1 MPWWKF
7 WEGKRDRGDGP
18 DYYEEG
24 VALARQARYHE
35 ALTSFRLALR
45 QRPDDAAVLEQMAV
59 VYTQIGVTDEALRLY
74 RRALSLR
81 DSPAAHY
88 GVGFLLLR
96 RGEDEEAAR
105 HLRAFLEGAPSGSEA
120 AEHVRHAQ
128 RTLERL
134 EGQEAGGEEAGR
146 EARRPPPAPGPGG
159 VHDGNG

>member
-7 WEGKRDRGDGP
+7 WEVEGGRKAAP

-24 VALARQARYHE
+24 VTLARERRYHE

-45 QRPDDAAVLEQMAV
+45 ERPDDAAVLEQMAV
-59 VYTQIGVTDEALRLY
+59 LYTQIGVTEEALKLY

-88 GVGFLLLR
+88 GVAFLLLR

-105 HLRAFLEGAPSGSEA
+105 HLRAFLGTAPSGSETE
-120 AEHVRHAQ
+120 EHVRHAR

-134 EGQEAGGEEAGR
+134 ERGEAVEEAG
-146 EARRPPPAPGPGG
+146 APPGPGPEG
-159 VHDGNG
+159 VHGGGA